1 MSMSFKSVVLTQV
14 LALAL
19 AAGVPATVAAHGY
32 TLGALK
38 IGHPWARPTPN
49 GAPTAA
55 GYLTVTNTGA
65 QADRLLG
72 GSSPLA
78 ERIEVHQMS
87 MDGGIMRMRELPGGL
102 ALAPGAT
109 VRLEPGGYHLMLVGP
124 KAPFKVGDHIPATL
138 KFARAGAVK
147 VEFYVQASPPVA
159 EDHTAMGKM
168 DMH

>member
-1 MSMSFKSVVLTQV
+1 MSTSFKYAL

-19 AAGVPATVAAHGY
+19 AGIVPAAAAAHGY
-32 TLGALK
+32 VLGALK

-65 QADRLLG
+65 RPDRLLG

-78 ERIEVHQMS
+78 GQIEVHQMS
-87 MDGGIMRMRELPGGL
+87 MDGGIMRMRLLPDGV
-102 ALAPGAT
+102 ALPPGAT

-138 KFARAGAVK
+138 KFAKAGSIK
-147 VEFYVQASPPVA
+147 VEFHVQASAPAA
-159 EDHTAMGKM
+159 ENHGATGKM